1 MMRKA
6 RVWVLH
12 VTALDAG
19 RLLEDACMLSFM
31 QRCTLVHLAQAAP
44 PCCWAHC
51 CCCTP
56 VPLPTSLTPCL
67 CLPCLRSFQQEMRIL
82 GRLRHPNV
90 VALLGGCLTPP
101 NICIVEELMQTS
113 LAAYIA
119 TR

>member
-1 MMRKA
+1 
-6 RVWVLH
+6 
-12 VTALDAG
+12 
-19 RLLEDACMLSFM
+19 
-31 QRCTLVHLAQAAP
+31 
-44 PCCWAHC
+44 
-51 CCCTP
+51 
-56 VPLPTSLTPCL
+56 
-67 CLPCLRSFQQEMRIL
+67 MRIL

>member
-1 MMRKA
+1 MF
-6 RVWVLH
+6 
-12 VTALDAG
+12 TAWL
-19 RLLEDACMLSFM
+19 
-31 QRCTLVHLAQAAP
+31 
-44 PCCWAHC
+44 
-51 CCCTP
+51 P
-56 VPLPTSLTPCL
+56 VPAFSLHPSVCR
-67 CLPCLRSFQQEMRIL
+67 CSFQQEMRIL